1 MMGSLLETYVES
13 AVWVRW
19 LALAVPAA
27 PLLAALLLGA
37 LVMLGRE
44 LEEREVAW
52 IAGVG
57 VGVSFV
63 ASLGTAAAFLA
74 RGALALEVHF
84 GSLYEVDGHRFTL
97 ELLVDRLSIAMV
109 LTTGLVTALVA
120 RFSVRYLHRD
130 PGFLRYFVLL
140 CVFDAG
146 MQLLVLAGSYDLLFI
161 GWEMVGL
168 SSFMLITFFQL
179 RDGPARA
186 GLRAFVTY
194 RITDVGLLVAGVLL
208 HQATGSSEL
217 EAAFGSGAWP
227 HATTHLDA
235 AATTPI
241 ALALL
246 VSTIGKSALFP
257 ASGWLPRAMEGPTPS
272 SALFYGALSV
282 HAGIY
287 LLLRSA
293 PLFETTTIG
302 ALAVIVIGALTVL
315 TSTLAGR
322 VQSDIKSALAYAT
335 SSQVGLMAIG
345 VGVAALT
352 RSGLLAM
359 SVVVYLVAHAFLR
372 TLQLLRAPSALRDA
386 QEIAAALPDVRRGPR
401 PVSHV
406 LSDRT
411 RAALYRLAH
420 HRFFLDELLDRL
432 VVGPVVA
439 LARGADQL
447 ERRWVAALSGLAV
460 HEQERHGPR
469 AHRDE
474 TLARASRRDDD
485 LHAPRSTTTIE
496 AEKAGHA

>member
-1 MMGSLLETYVES
+1 MMGSFLETYVES
-13 AVWVRW
+13 ATWVRW
-19 LALAVPAA
+19 MALAVPLA
-27 PLLAALLLGA
+27 PLFAALLLGA
-37 LVMLGRE
+37 LMMLGRK
-44 LEEREVAW
+44 LEEREIAW
-52 IAGVG
+52 IASLGVG
-57 VGVSFV
+57 ISFV
-63 ASLGTAAAFLA
+63 ASLVTAAAFLA
-74 RGALALEVHF
+74 RGALALEVRS
-84 GSLYEVDGHRFTL
+84 GSLYEVGGYAFTL

-146 MQLLVLAGSYDLLFI
+146 MQLLVLAGSYDVLFI

-179 RDGPARA
+179 RDGPARG

-208 HQATGSSEL
+208 HQATGSSAL

-227 HATTHLDA
+227 HASTQLDA
-235 AATTPI
+235 SATTPI

-246 VSTIGKSALFP
+246 LSTIGKSALFP

-293 PLFETTTIG
+293 PLFETTSVG
-302 ALAVIVIGALTVL
+302 ASAVITIGALTVL

-335 SSQVGLMAIG
+335 SSQVGLMAIF

-352 RSGLLAM
+352 RSGSLAM
-359 SVVVYLVAHAFLR
+359 LVVLYMVAHAFLR

-386 QEIAAALPDVRRGPR
+386 QEIAAALPDARQGPR
-401 PVSHV
+401 PVSRV
-406 LSDRT
+406 LSDQA
-411 RAALYRLAH
+411 RAALYRLAY

-432 VVGPVVA
+432 LIAPVLA
-439 LARGADQL
+439 IARGADQL
-447 ERRWVAALSGLAV
+447 ERRWVAALSGLPV
-460 HEQERHGPR
+460 TEQERHGPR

-474 TLARASRRDDD
+474 APRTDPERAS
-485 LHAPRSTTTIE
+485 IE
-496 AEKAGHA
+496 AQKAGPA

>member
-1 MMGSLLETYVES
+1 MMSSILSTHVES
-13 AVWVRW
+13 AVWARW
-19 LALAVPAA
+19 LVLAVPAA
-27 PLLAALLLGA
+27 PLLCALLLGA
-37 LVMLGRE
+37 LMMLGRKVQE
-44 LEEREVAW
+44 HEIAT
-52 IAGVG
+52 IAGLG
-57 VGVSFV
+57 VGVSLV

-84 GSLYEVDGHRFTL
+84 GSLYEIDGYRFTI

-109 LTTGLVTALVA
+109 LTTALVTALVA
-120 RFSVRYLHRD
+120 RFSIRYLHRD

-140 CVFDAG
+140 SVFDAG
-146 MQLLVLAGSYDLLFI
+146 MQLLVLAGTYDMLFI

-194 RITDVGLLVAGVLL
+194 RVTDVGLLVAGVLL

-217 EAAFGSGAWP
+217 EAAYGSGAWP

-235 AATTPI
+235 AATMPI

-246 VSTIGKSALFP
+246 LSTIGKSALFP

-282 HAGIY
+282 HAGIH

-293 PLFETTTIG
+293 PLFETTTVGAFAVVAIG
-302 ALAVIVIGALTVL
+302 GLTVL

-335 SSQVGLMAIG
+335 SAQVGLMATA

-352 RSGLLAM
+352 RSGTLAM
-359 SVVVYLVAHAFLR
+359 LVVLYMVAHALLR

-386 QEIAAALPDVRRGPR
+386 QEIAAALPDARPTPR
-401 PVSHV
+401 
-406 LSDRT
+406 LAARFLGM
-411 RAALYRLAH
+411 RARATLYRLAY

-432 VVGPVVA
+432 VISPVMG
-439 LARGADQL
+439 LARGADRL
-447 ERRWVAALSGLAV
+447 ERLWVAALSGLPA
-460 HEQERHGPR
+460 QEHGPSTFE
-469 AHRDE
+469 ATHA
-474 TLARASRRDDD
+474 LRRED
-485 LHAPRSTTTIE
+485 APR
-496 AEKAGHA
+496 AEHPTAVETRKAGHA